1 MFGVDKKHVDH
12 MNVLHVN
19 SSDSVG
25 GAAIAAYRIHSAL
38 REAGVNSNML
48 VLDKQSNDEYVFTPP
63 MKYFKYL
70 NFVVNKLS
78 NQLLK
83 LQNDDNEIYHSLN
96 LFSLG
101 LVKFIN
107 SSNYDIVHLHW
118 INHEMISVS
127 ELSKIKKPVIWTL
140 HDSWAFC
147 GSEHHPMT
155 ENDSRYI
162 HGYHIN
168 NRMRGTGLDINK
180 LVWQRKLKLWK
191 NLPLH
196 VVTPSNW
203 LNSCARKSQIFEGK
217 EISTIH
223 NGVNMKVYYPKNRLS
238 SRKRFGLKSNAFIII
253 FGAYSGVSDKQKGG
267 HIIEGILD
275 HLNASLL
282 EGETQIVV
290 FGHSATQLDDG
301 ITDVGFINNDDDLA
315 SLYSAADV
323 FLLPSIKENLP
334 NTAVESI
341 SCGTPV
347 IAFNQGGMSDIVE
360 HERTGYLATPYSIDD
375 LINGIDIFVQKQRS
389 LGDPSGKSQRD
400 CRAMAEAKFSTKIV
414 AAQYCSVY
422 RHKISSSFHQIERS
436 K

>member
-1 MFGVDKKHVDH
+1 

-38 REAGVNSNML
+38 RAAGVNSNML
-48 VLDKQSNDEYVFTPP
+48 VLDKRTNDEYVFTPP
-63 MKYFKYL
+63 AKYFNYL
-70 NFVVNKLS
+70 NIVANKLS
-78 NQLLK
+78 NQILK
-83 LQNDDNEIYHSLN
+83 LQNDNNEIYHSLN
-96 LFSLG
+96 LFSMG

-107 SSNYDIVHLHW
+107 SSKYDIVNLHW

-127 ELSKIKKPVIWTL
+127 ELRKINKPVIWTL

-155 ENDSRYI
+155 ENDNRYI
-162 HGYHIN
+162 DGYHSN
-168 NRMRGTGLDINK
+168 NRMSGTGLDINK
-180 LVWQRKLKLWK
+180 LVWQRKKKLWE
-191 NLPLH
+191 NIPLH
-196 VVTPSNW
+196 VITPSNW
-203 LNSCARKSQIFEGK
+203 LHSCAQKSQVFRDK

-223 NGVNMKVYYPKNRLS
+223 NCVNMNVYYPKNRIS
-238 SRKRFGLKSNAFIII
+238 SRKRFGFSSDAFIII

-267 HIIEGILD
+267 HIIEGVMD
-275 HLNASLL
+275 HLNTTLVD
-282 EGETQIVV
+282 EKTEIVV
-290 FGHSATQLDDG
+290 FGHSGSQLDNR
-301 ITDVGFINNDDDLA
+301 ITDVGFIKNDDDLA
-315 SLYSAADV
+315 SLYSAADI

-360 HERTGYLATPYSIDD
+360 HMKTGYLATPYSIAD
-375 LINGIDIFVQKQRS
+375 LINGIDIFIQQQRS
-389 LGDPSGKSQRD
+389 PNDISRELQKD
-400 CRAMAEAKFSTKIV
+400 CRALAEQKFSAENISS
-414 AAQYCSVY
+414 QYCSFY
-422 RHKISSSFHQIERS
+422 KNKISGNPKMAPQ